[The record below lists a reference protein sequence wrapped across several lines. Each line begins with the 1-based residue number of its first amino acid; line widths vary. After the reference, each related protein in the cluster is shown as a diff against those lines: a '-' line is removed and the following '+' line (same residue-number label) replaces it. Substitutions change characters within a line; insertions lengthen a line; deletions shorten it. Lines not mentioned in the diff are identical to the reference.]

1 MRAMYGAAHRSG
13 IPGCSARRTY
23 ERVVKPFGST
33 VKKVVI
39 IEVESWEKFVGICS
53 GVGEFEN
60 EGQKTLGH
68 GKSSK

>member
-13 IPGCSARRTY
+13 IHGCSARRTY

-33 VKKVVI
+33 VKKVVR
-39 IEVESWEKFVGICS
+39 IEVEIWEKMWRYVA

-60 EGQKTLGH
+60 EGQKPLGPWER
-68 GKSSK
+68 